1 MVLKKRV
8 IAFLITFV
16 LLLSISQR
24 GLAFSI
30 DARAAIL
37 MDPLSGK
44 ILFEQNKDRRW
55 PPASV
60 TKVMTML
67 LIMEA
72 IESGWVKWSDPIR
85 TSAVAAGM
93 GGSQVYLKEGEE
105 FSLSEMF
112 KTIAVVSANDAS
124 AAVAEHLYG
133 SVQDF
138 IGAMNQR
145 AQKMDLKNTHFSNET
160 GLPDLNHY
168 SSAYDLA
175 LICRELLKYPE
186 VLKHTSIW
194 SDTFRSGTFQLR
206 NTNELIRVY
215 RGADGLKTGHTEEAG
230 YCLAATAV
238 KGDFRLL
245 SVILGADSDA
255 KRVAETKRL
264 LDYGYRNYQWKV
276 VGKGGKE
283 LGKVYLKQARPE
295 MAPVKLKEDFG
306 VSVKRGRDK
315 LVETKLVPSTKL
327 KFPIKPGGKVG
338 SLRAIY
344 QGEIL
349 AETSVYTTVEV
360 KRANLIVRG
369 WRWLRDWIRG
379 IFKGK
384 DGQSIIYLK
393 FFNND
398 HNGL

>member
-1 MVLKKRV
+1 MALKKSV

-16 LLLSISQR
+16 FLLSISQN

-30 DARAAIL
+30 DAKAAVL

-44 ILFEQNKDRRW
+44 ILFEQNKDKRW

-105 FSLSEMF
+105 FPLSEMF

-124 AAVAEHLYG
+124 TAVAEHLYG
-133 SVQDF
+133 SDRDF
-138 IGAMNQR
+138 IEAMNRR
-145 AQKMDLKNTHFSNET
+145 AQELGLKNTHFANET
-160 GLPDLNHY
+160 GLPDPNHY

-186 VLKHTSIW
+186 VLKYTSIW
-194 SDTFRSGTFQLR
+194 MDTFRNGEFQLR

-215 RGADGLKTGHTEEAG
+215 RGADGLKTGHTEEAK

-238 KGDFRLL
+238 KGNFRLL
-245 SVILGADSDA
+245 SVILGADSDS

-264 LDYGYRNYQWKV
+264 LDYGYRNYQWKLV
-276 VGKGGKE
+276 NKAGQE

-295 MAPVKLKEDFG
+295 MVPVKLNEDFG
-306 VSVKRGRDK
+306 VLVERGRDK
-315 LVETKLVPSTKL
+315 LVETELAPLTKL
-327 KFPIKPGGKVG
+327 KFPIKAGGKVG
-338 SLRAIY
+338 LLKAVY
-344 QGEIL
+344 QGEAL
-349 AETSVYTTVEV
+349 AEAPVFTTVEV
-360 KRANLIVRG
+360 KRANFLVRG
-369 WRWLRDWIRG
+369 WRWLRDLVRG
-379 IFKGK
+379 FFNRK
-384 DGQSIIYLK
+384 DGQSIIY
-393 FFNND
+393 
-398 HNGL
+398 